1 MGMFDDII
9 VPKSYL
15 RGLLTKEQEKI
26 IRGNNYQTKSLENCL
41 RQYKVYRQKLF
52 MNDVDFLTKKEKDKW
67 VPVEYTGEVLFY
79 DNIKDKN
86 GDQHW
91 AEFRFVFLEGK
102 LDAKYLEEFY
112 ILKTSKEQEEEN
124 RKWKEARKKQDKY
137 EATLKYKFYFFIFK
151 ILCKLLNKVRGK
163 VTRYDYDYGTTRV
176 NS

>member
-1 MGMFDDII
+1 MGMFDDIT

-15 RGLLTKEQEKI
+15 KGLLTKEQEKI
-26 IRGNNYQTKSLENCL
+26 IRGNCYQTKSLDNAL
-41 RQYKVYRQKLF
+41 RQYKVYKQKLF
-52 MNDVDFLTKKEKDKW
+52 MNESVDFLTKKKKDKW

-91 AEFRFVFLEGK
+91 AEFRFIFLEGK

-112 ILKTSKEQEEEN
+112 MIKTAKEQEEEN
-124 RKWKEARKKQDKY
+124 RKWKEARKKQDKH

-151 ILCKLLNKVRGK
+151 ILTKLLYKVRKK
-163 VTRYDYDYGTTRV
+163 VDPHSYDYGTEKIE
-176 NS
+176 